1 MTDPLPQARML
12 KNRLLKNQRRLGH
25 AARRIGVTCFRL
37 YDGDIPEIPL
47 YVDRYEE
54 KIHVSLLRRRWIE
67 EEEEEIW
74 QNAMV
79 DTIAETLQVPP
90 DDLYIKTRQRQRGIS
105 QYEKFG
111 QKGRDFVVHEGG
123 LKFLVNLSDYLDTG
137 LFLDHRITRDRVRQE
152 AAGKHVLNLFA
163 YIGSFS
169 VYAADGKAR
178 TTTTVDMSN
187 TYLDWARENFKI
199 NHLLSSDH
207 IFEREDILQWLKF
220 ESPRRQNRYDLVVF
234 DPPTFSRSK
243 KMNQDLDIQRDH
255 SWLLALILKMTAPGG
270 VIYFSNNFR
279 GFRLQAD
286 QLGLS
291 SIEEI
296 TDQTVPPDFQYSRP
310 HRCWRLIK

>member
-1 MTDPLPQARML
+1 MTDPLPQAGML

-25 AARRIGVTCFRL
+25 AARRMGVTCFRL

-47 YVDRYEE
+47 YVDWYEG
-54 KIHVSLLRRRWIE
+54 KIHVSLLRRRWVE
-67 EEEEEIW
+67 EEEEELW
-74 QNAMV
+74 QDAMV
-79 DTIAETLQVPP
+79 HTIAETLKLSP
-90 DDLYIKTRQRQRGIS
+90 DDLYIKTRQRQKGIS

-111 QKGRDFVVHEGG
+111 QKGRDFIVHEGG

-137 LFLDHRITRDRVRQE
+137 LFLDHRITRERVRQE

-163 YIGSFS
+163 YTGSFS

-187 TYLDWARENFKI
+187 TYLDWARQNFKI
-199 NHLLSSDH
+199 NDLLSPAH

-220 ESPRRQNRYDLVVF
+220 ESARRQHRYDLVVF

-255 SWLLALILKMTAPGG
+255 PWMLELILKMTAPGG

-286 QLGLS
+286 RLGLS
-291 SIEEI
+291 SMEEI

-310 HRCWRLIK
+310 HRCWRLVK